1 MGIQVQVFRNGNY
14 DCTNGGIS
22 FQATELC
29 LVNLPGSAEPS
40 EDCPAARLI
49 VRTPFGDSKPLLTI
63 VPDGEERWTMFG
75 GNYAACS
82 GNGFSDACSKLL
94 GHKFYGAVAI
104 HDRVES

>member
-1 MGIQVQVFRNGNY
+1 MGLKVSVFRHGNY

-22 FQATELC
+22 SKASELC
-29 LVNLPGSAEPS
+29 IVNLPGSAEPS

-49 VRTPFGDSKPLLTI
+49 VRSPCGKPILSI

>member
-22 FQATELC
+22 SKATELC

-63 VPDGEERWTMFG
+63 VPEGEERWTMFG

>member
-1 MGIQVQVFRNGNY
+1 MGIKVSVFRHGQY

-22 FQATELC
+22 SKATELC
-29 LVNLPGSAEPS
+29 IVNLPGSAEPS

-49 VRTPFGDSKPLLTI
+49 VRSPCGNPILSI

-82 GNGFSDACSKLL
+82 GNGFSEACSKAL
-94 GHKFYGAVAI
+94 GHAWYGAVAI
-104 HDRVES
+104 HDRIEG

>member
-1 MGIQVQVFRNGNY
+1 MGIQVQVFRHGKY

-22 FQATELC
+22 SKATELC

>member
-1 MGIQVQVFRNGNY
+1 MGIQVYVFRHGNY

-22 FQATELC
+22 SKATELC

>member
-1 MGIQVQVFRNGNY
+1 MGIQVQVFRHGNY

-22 FQATELC
+22 SKATELC

>member
-22 FQATELC
+22 SKATELC

>member
-1 MGIQVQVFRNGNY
+1 MGLNVKIFRSDS

-22 FQATELC
+22 SKAAELC
-29 LVNLPGSAEPS
+29 IVNLPGRDEPS

-49 VRTPFGDSKPLLTI
+49 VRSPCGKPLLTI

-82 GNGFSDACSKLL
+82 GNGFSKSCSDLL
-94 GHKFYGAVAI
+94 GHEWYGAVAI
-104 HDRVES
+104 HDRVEG